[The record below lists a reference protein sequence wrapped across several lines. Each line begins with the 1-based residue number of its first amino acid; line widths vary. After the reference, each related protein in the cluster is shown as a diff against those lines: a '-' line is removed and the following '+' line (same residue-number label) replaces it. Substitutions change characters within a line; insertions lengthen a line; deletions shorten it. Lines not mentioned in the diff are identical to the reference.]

1 MSSDLRSKL
10 VRLAH
15 ENPDLRAH
23 LLPILREAGE
33 EKSASMMALGMGIKV
48 HALALLE
55 SIRTQDSNQIR
66 SSLLFL
72 VEGLVLLARR
82 GLKDPAL
89 ARLLDKVYAHLE
101 SGGQGYD
108 TMGPPISSAVKMMP
122 TIKL

>member
-89 ARLLDKVYAHLE
+89 ARLLDRSTL
-101 SGGQGYD
+101 
-108 TMGPPISSAVKMMP
+108 I
-122 TIKL
+122 